1 MKSAMK
7 SVVLLALLTVAT
19 ADGQWQQDTL
29 VLPDR
34 FGLAGEPQAL
44 GFSPVQNRV
53 FVVMARGSVLGID
66 NATGQKV
73 SRTDARGGWAR
84 ERGVC
89 YNPDEDQLLVAGVPA
104 GHLGIFDCATGRYV
118 DSVPFYTGMG
128 QCCYNPAAR
137 KAYVI
142 CGPLLEFVG
151 VVDCAGDSL
160 IATLGVPRS
169 QQYRFAVNT
178 VNNKVYCASDSA
190 RLVVI
195 DGAANNISASVAL
208 PAPGHNL
215 WYSQVAGRLFV
226 TVHESSCVAVIDG
239 AGDSLTA
246 VVPVRGAPAD
256 IDGNSTTGLAWCAC
270 YYPDSVFAL
279 TSSGTV
285 AARIGLGRHPRALR
299 VSPATNRIYVL
310 TSSNYSELHDTLVV
324 IDGNSQSVVAE
335 VELPRSCRRLLCTP
349 NGDRVYVV
357 SEDERVVA
365 IVNTTTH
372 AVTELVTGFDP
383 YGFALGRGGSR
394 LYVTAPLG
402 RRLLVLDAATQAVLR
417 SIDLPEWRELGD
429 CPETG
434 LAYNAALDRLYVM
447 GNEWLAVIDC
457 GSDSVIA
464 RIDVDEMDPDVPA
477 LCLVPARNRLWFG
490 GTRRLGV
497 LDCVSNTVRFERDV
511 SNNRAYGPSL
521 LYNPDADKV
530 YYCGCDSLLVF
541 DAATETQLAALP
553 VDRFSTEYP
562 RLVHNPTSGRVYLAG
577 QDTLMVVCG
586 TGDTVVAMLGID
598 EGESFAIACNPLRN
612 RVYYGDDRGIVVHDC
627 VAETTIARVPLTGD
641 VTAMLCDPARDRLYA
656 ADDDGV
662 ITVLNCATNTVIAQ
676 FAAGDWA
683 SMLFQDAGRN
693 RVYAAIPWKSYS
705 LVLTDTTGTPSI
717 GQWTELEPVP
727 LEPSNRPVLVGG
739 WLVADALTGR
749 LFAAKGGKQADCY
762 GYLPAS
768 HQWTVLAPIPPGPAG
783 KLPKAGAAAT
793 ADGNGHVYMLKGNY
807 TRELWH
813 YTVMG
818 NSWTQMVDVPPGP
831 SGRPVKRGSDLVWV
845 PAGASGQLYLLKGGV
860 SEFWRYDFETQEWQ
874 ALPDAPAGPSA
885 KKWGCGSWLVY
896 DPARHRI
903 LAHKGRSQELYGFD
917 INTGVWNETLA
928 AMPLHNRQTRKS
940 KKVGDGSD
948 AVMLDGLVYAIK
960 GKTPELYA
968 FDPASGVWFELET
981 IPSFGST
988 GKRRVFNSGS
998 GLAALDGMLY
1008 ALKGKLTR
1016 EFWRYQPASVLPAAG
1031 LPRARVAAGARD
1043 GIQLSVPSLSRGTTM
1058 VCWSGATASGLSLL
1072 RVYDPAGRVIAVRRV
1087 GPAGATAI
1095 SGLRSGVYLIELG
1108 SVRKKLIVSR

>member
-1 MKSAMK
+1 MKSK
-7 SVVLLALLTVAT
+7 SLSVVLLALLTVAA

-34 FGLAGEPQAL
+34 FGLAGEPQVPL
-44 GFSPVQNRV
+44 CSPVQNKV

-73 SRTDARGGWAR
+73 SRTDARGGWEW
-84 ERGVC
+84 ERGAC
-89 YNPDEDQLLVAGVPA
+89 YNPDEDQLLVSGVPV
-104 GHLGIFDCATGRYV
+104 GHLGVFDCATGRYV

-128 QCCYNPAAR
+128 QCCYNPAAH

-208 PAPGHNL
+208 PAPGHNM

-226 TVHESSCVAVIDG
+226 TVHDSSCVAVIDG

-246 VVPVRGAPAD
+246 VVPVRGAPAA

-270 YYPDSVFAL
+270 YYPDTVFAL
-279 TSSGTV
+279 TGSGTV
-285 AARIGLGRHPRALR
+285 AARIGLGRHPRALQ
-299 VSPATNRIYVL
+299 VSPATNRVYVL
-310 TSSNYSELHDTLVV
+310 TSANNSELHDTLVV
-324 IDGNSQSVVAE
+324 IDGNSQSVIAE

-447 GNEWLAVIDC
+447 GNEWLAAIDC

-464 RIDVDEMDPDVPA
+464 RMAVTALQPDQPA
-477 LCLVPARNRLWFG
+477 LCLVSGHNRLWLG
-490 GTRRLGV
+490 GRTRLRV
-497 LDCVSNTVRFERDV
+497 VDCLTNTVRFERDV

-530 YYCGCDSLLVF
+530 YYCGSDSLLVF

-553 VDRFSTEYP
+553 VGRFTTEYP
-562 RLVHNPTSGRVYLAG
+562 RLVYNPTSGRVYLAG

-586 TGDTVVAMLGID
+586 RGDTVVAKLGIR

-627 VAETTIARVPLTGD
+627 GTETTAARVTISGD

-676 FAAGDWA
+676 FAVGDWA
-683 SMLFQDAGRN
+683 SMLFQDAGRG
-693 RVYAAIPWKSYS
+693 RVYAAIPWQGYGI
-705 LVLTDTTGTPSI
+705 VLTDTAGTPPS

-739 WLVADALTGR
+739 WLVADTLTGR
-749 LFAAKGGKQADCY
+749 LVAAKGGKQADCY

-768 HQWTVLAPIPPGPAG
+768 HQWTVLAPIPLGPAG

-793 ADGNGHVYMLKGNY
+793 ADGNGHVYMLKGNH
-807 TRELWH
+807 TRELWR
-813 YTVMG
+813 YTLTG
-818 NSWTQMVDVPPGP
+818 NFWTQLVDVPPGLT
-831 SGRPVKRGSDLVWV
+831 GRPVKRGSDLVWV
-845 PAGASGQLYLLKGGV
+845 PAGASGQLYLLKGTG
-860 SEFWRYDFETQEWQ
+860 SEFWRYDFGTEEWQ
-874 ALPDAPAGPSA
+874 MLPDAPAGPDA
-885 KKWGCGSWLVY
+885 KKWSCGSWLVY

-917 INTGVWNETLA
+917 IGTGVWNETLA

-968 FDPASGVWFELET
+968 FDPNSGGWFELET

-988 GKRRVFNSGS
+988 GKRRVFNSGA
-998 GLAALDGMLY
+998 GLAALNGVLY

-1016 EFWRYQPASVLPAAG
+1016 EFWRYQPASVLAAAG
-1031 LPRARVAAGARD
+1031 PQSDPVAAGTSNR
-1043 GIQLSVPSLSRGTTM
+1043 IQLSVPSLSRGTTTIR
-1058 VCWSGATASGLSLL
+1058 WSGAAGSRLPVL
-1072 RVYDPAGRVIAVRRV
+1072 RVYDPAGRVITVHRV
-1087 GPAGATAI
+1087 GPAGTMAI

-1108 SVRKKLIVSR
+1108 SVRKKLVVSR